1 MLLSKI
7 TSSTAKSS
15 PSSPSTA
22 ASGSDLAG
30 QLQTAQSVIG
40 RAQRSYGD
48 SDIRFWALGLAWE
61 AVRLAWYEVVE
72 GHNGGKLRNVEN
84 ALNDYKRMVEARR

>member
-1 MLLSKI
+1 MLTQSKPV
-7 TSSTAKSS
+7 SSSSSSRPTA
-15 PSSPSTA
+15 
-22 ASGSDLAG
+22 SDSYTLAG
-30 QLQTAQSVIG
+30 QLQQMQSVIG
-40 RAQRSYGD
+40 KAQTQCSD
-48 SDIRFWALGLAWE
+48 SSTCFWALGLAWE